1 MSKIIFTFS
10 GDGELFD
17 IGSNNKIMIIEDVGS
32 YKSELCDIIEDNKL
46 SFVELKS
53 LVESWGG
60 KIDMVLLS
68 QLINVYKKNIQ

>member
-10 GDGELFD
+10 GDGQIFD
-17 IGSNNKIMIIEDVGS
+17 VGSNNKIMIIEDVGS

>member
-10 GDGELFD
+10 GDGQIFD
-17 IGSNNKIMIIEDVGS
+17 VGSNNKIMIIEDVGS

-68 QLINVYKKNIQ
+68 QLINVYKKKIQ